1 MENPIK
7 MDDFWGYHELDSTNC
22 FIIKD
27 IKGHVEKK
35 KEHCHIVG
43 SFKNYMILTNN
54 QDYSGA
60 LTC

>member
-35 KEHCHIVG
+35 KRTL
-43 SFKNYMILTNN
+43 S
-54 QDYSGA
+54 YSGFFQE
-60 LTC
+60 LYDTNQ